1 MVCDSSP
8 IALED
13 VSTFSEYAQNF
24 WEPTTN
30 NSRNVHWVESVARK
44 RTRKLVITIPILL
57 AILAGAGI
65 YLKLMSRPV
74 VDIDPSRLAV
84 VERGDIARSV
94 VAIGRIEPV
103 AKVEIKS
110 KANGIIKEI
119 KVQAGDLINEGQVLV
134 ELDKDNL
141 TARLREARA
150 ALLGAEANA
159 KAAQA
164 ELEKNKIEAEGVDV
178 DFNKRNLERSEKLFR
193 DGLIPQQKHDDARMS
208 LEIVEN
214 RQRAAQS
221 QLSVTQ
227 ARLAQAQAA
236 IAQAEATVER
246 SPIKGMVLS
255 RDVEIGSPVSSI
267 LNMGAGAT
275 LVMVLGDIHEVFVRG
290 KVDEADIGFVR
301 PHQPARIKVETFKDR
316 QFQGHVTQISPLGV
330 EKDNVVSFE
339 VKVSID
345 NASGELRANMS
356 ANAEIVLDE
365 HKSTLLVPERAV
377 IYDAQRIAWVEVP
390 KDATPK
396 GRERKQIRVAFS
408 NGTRTEVVE
417 GLSEGQKIILQ

>member
-1 MVCDSSP
+1 MS
-8 IALED
+8 
-13 VSTFSEYAQNF
+13 
-24 WEPTTN
+24 
-30 NSRNVHWVESVARK
+30 RK
-44 RTRKLVITIPILL
+44 RSRKVLLTVVVLLVIL
-57 AILAGAGI
+57 AAAGI
-65 YLKLMSRPV
+65 YAATILSRPAG
-74 VDIDPSRLAV
+74 DIDASRLAA

-119 KVQAGDLINEGQVLV
+119 KVQAGDLVNEGQILV

-141 TARLREARA
+141 NARLREARA
-150 ALLGAEANA
+150 ALLGAQANT

-178 DFNKRNLERSEKLFR
+178 EFNKRAFERAEKLFK
-193 DGLIPQQKHDDARMS
+193 DGLVPQQRFDDARVS
-208 LEIVEN
+208 LDIAEN
-214 RQRAAQS
+214 KQRASQS

-227 ARLAQAQAA
+227 ARVAQAQAA
-236 IAQAEATVER
+236 VAQAEASVERAQEELDNATIR

-255 RDVEIGSPVSSI
+255 RDVELGSPVSSI
-267 LNMGAGAT
+267 LNLGAGAT
-275 LVMVLGDIHEVFVRG
+275 LVMVLGDIREVFVRG
-290 KVDEADIGFVR
+290 KVDEADIGLVR
-301 PHQPARIKVETFKDR
+301 LDQPARIKVETFKDR
-316 QFQGHVTQISPLGV
+316 QFAGKVTQISPLGI

-365 HKSTLLVPERAV
+365 HKGTLLVPEKAV
-377 IYDAQRIAWVEVP
+377 IYDAQRNAAIEVP
-390 KDATPK
+390 QPDIPK
-396 GRERKQIRVAFS
+396 GRERKKIKVGFS

-417 GLSEGQKIILQ
+417 GLNEGQKVILQ

>member
-1 MVCDSSP
+1 M
-8 IALED
+8 
-13 VSTFSEYAQNF
+13 
-24 WEPTTN
+24 
-30 NSRNVHWVESVARK
+30 ARK
-44 RTRKLVITIPILL
+44 RSRKLVTTVLL
-57 AILAGAGI
+57 LIVVLAGAGI
-65 YLKLMSRPV
+65 YGVTVLSRPATDV
-74 VDIDPSRLAV
+74 DPSRLAT
-84 VERGDIARSV
+84 VERSDIARSV

-119 KVQAGDLINEGQVLV
+119 KAQAGDLVNEGQILV

-178 DFNKRNLERSEKLFR
+178 EFNKRNLERSEKLFK
-193 DGLIPQQKHDDARMS
+193 DGLIPQQKHDDARMA
-208 LEIVEN
+208 LDIAEN
-214 RQRAAQS
+214 RLRAAQS

-227 ARLAQAQAA
+227 ARVAQAQAA
-236 IAQAEATVER
+236 IAQAEATVERSQEELDNATIR

-275 LVMVLGDIHEVFVRG
+275 LAMVLGDIREVFVRG
-290 KVDEADIGFVR
+290 KVDEADIGLVR
-301 PHQPARIKVETFKDR
+301 LGQPARIKVETFKDR
-316 QFQGHVTQISPLGV
+316 QFAGRVTQISPLGV

-345 NASGELRANMS
+345 NASGQLRANMS

-365 HKSTLLVPERAV
+365 HKNTLLVPEKAV
-377 IYDAQRIAWVEVP
+377 IYDAQRVAWIEAP
-390 KDATPK
+390 KTGAPK
-396 GRERKQIRVAFS
+396 GRERKQIKVGFS

-417 GLSEGQKIILQ
+417 GLSESQKVILQ